1 MPPPPRLTTS
11 YRSADGTCT
20 SASTMPTALRHTSRS
35 RSSGDIG
42 IDGDGDGAR
51 FASSTA
57 NAANTCVLLSDISAV
72 AAASTSARTCHVRHK
87 LLHGTDEQNL
97 DQNLNLKLTGLN
109 AVLDQLA
116 ADHSSIRATG
126 KAS

>member
-1 MPPPPRLTTS
+1 
-11 YRSADGTCT
+11 
-20 SASTMPTALRHTSRS
+20 MPTALRHTSRS

-57 NAANTCVLLSDISAV
+57 NAANTFFLLSDYDSSAV
-72 AAASTSARTCHVRHK
+72 AAASTCHVRHK
-87 LLHGTDEQNL
+87 WLHGTDEQNL
-97 DQNLNLKLTGLN
+97 DQNLNLKLKLTGLN

>member
-1 MPPPPRLTTS
+1 
-11 YRSADGTCT
+11 
-20 SASTMPTALRHTSRS
+20 MPTALRHTSRS

-57 NAANTCVLLSDISAV
+57 NAANTFFLLSDISAV
-72 AAASTSARTCHVRHK
+72 AAASMSARTCHVRHK

-97 DQNLNLKLTGLN
+97 DQNLNLKLKLTGLN

>member
-1 MPPPPRLTTS
+1 M
-11 YRSADGTCT
+11 
-20 SASTMPTALRHTSRS
+20 
-35 RSSGDIG
+35 
-42 IDGDGDGAR
+42 
-51 FASSTA
+51 
-57 NAANTCVLLSDISAV
+57 
-72 AAASTSARTCHVRHK
+72 HVRHK

-97 DQNLNLKLTGLN
+97 DQNLNLKLKLTGLN